1 MDKGYGV
8 KLAYYESLLENSYAE
23 AVAKLKEKYGT
34 VEDDYFREKSYERF
48 LNGKIKF
55 PEKGNFSKTALGLY
69 CHHVNENHHEHLADL
84 EWIKKYQ
91 YSFELQQKEQLVY
104 CDLFEHLLLQALIMK
119 ETGNQFG
126 ETEFRVVLA
135 PDVINF
141 YSRKLEP
148 KTKWKKV
155 IKQRAFLPSEETEQL
170 LDKVMGF
177 LGTV

>member
-1 MDKGYGV
+1 
-8 KLAYYESLLENSYAE
+8 
-23 AVAKLKEKYGT
+23 
-34 VEDDYFREKSYERF
+34 
-48 LNGKIKF
+48 
-55 PEKGNFSKTALGLY
+55 
-69 CHHVNENHHEHLADL
+69 
-84 EWIKKYQ
+84 
-91 YSFELQQKEQLVY
+91 
-104 CDLFEHLLLQALIMK
+104 MK

-126 ETEFRVVLA
+126 EGEFRVFLA
-135 PDVINF
+135 PDIINF